1 MAKSIERKTR
11 DIILV
16 KCIKDETERLLTND
30 KDIKKRWQEYFNK
43 LFNEDSGSSSI
54 ELDISSNDLN
64 RHFVSR
70 IQESEVKD
78 AFKRMKGDKA
88 MGLDGIPIEVWRS
101 LGDVAIV
108 WLTKLFNL
116 I

>member
-43 LFNEDSGSSSI
+43 LFN
-54 ELDISSNDLN
+54 
-64 RHFVSR
+64 
-70 IQESEVKD
+70 
-78 AFKRMKGDKA
+78 
-88 MGLDGIPIEVWRS
+88 
-101 LGDVAIV
+101 
-108 WLTKLFNL
+108 
-116 I
+116 